1 MRHRKAGLKLNRTAS
16 HRHAMFRNMV
26 TSLLKHDRIRTTG
39 ARAMEV
45 RRWADHLITLAKRG
59 DLHARRQALSIVRE
73 KDVVH
78 KLFEQAGERF
88 GAVSGGYTRVIKLG
102 KRPGDAASMSM
113 VELIALEGTKKKK
126 KAKKKKTKSEG
137 RQKKEAVDQKAPA
150 AAKADEKEKAS
161 AKTKDEATDKK
172 EVAEVEA
179 KTKKPTVKGA
189 AAKTSDEPSK
199 EKPESAKAK
208 TESAK
213 AKAEPTVGD
222 TKKEKPAKKAKAA
235 PKKPAATAEKK
246 DAPDAATKK
255 SAAKKPP
262 KDEK

>member
-1 MRHRKAGLKLNRTAS
+1 MRHRKAGLKLNRTPS
-16 HRHAMFRNMV
+16 HRNAMFRNMV

-39 ARAMEV
+39 ARAKEV
-45 RRWADHLITLAKRG
+45 SRWADQLITLAKRG

-78 KLFEQAGERF
+78 KLFEQADERF

-137 RQKKEAVDQKAPA
+137 KQKKETADKKAPA
-150 AAKADEKEKAS
+150 AAKADKKGKAS
-161 AKTKDEATDKK
+161 EKTKDEATDKK
-172 EVAEVEA
+172 EVAEIEA
-179 KTKKPTVKGA
+179 ETRKPTAKGTA
-189 AAKTSDEPSK
+189 GKTSDEPSK
-199 EKPESAKAK
+199 VKTESVKAKPEPAKAK
-208 TESAK
+208 TEPK
-213 AKAEPTVGD
+213 EGD
-222 TKKEKPAKKAKAA
+222 TKAEKPAKKTKAA
-235 PKKPAATAEKK
+235 PKKPAAKVEKK

-255 SAAKKPP
+255 AAAKKPP
-262 KDEK
+262 QDEK